1 MVKHQMAQI
10 VGFVHE
16 EDGVYGISFPDFP
29 GCVAGGHTLD
39 DVIRRGTE
47 ALAFHIDG
55 MVEEGMELPEPRSF
69 QSVRKDKSLAEDMA
83 GAVLVAAS
91 LEIPSKVERIN
102 ITMDKRL
109 LDRIDRAAEAIG
121 DNRSHWLA
129 EAAKF
134 RLLAPSTNDLSGMER
149 KLEGIAKPLRR
160 EARERTA
167 SAGRKRHPSAPV
179 KRKLDI

>member
-1 MVKHQMAQI
+1 MTQI

-29 GCVAGGHTLD
+29 GCVAGGRTLD
-39 DVIRRGTE
+39 EVVRRGTE

-55 MVEEGMELPEPRSF
+55 MIEEGMELPEPRGFESI
-69 QSVRKDKSLAEDMA
+69 RKDKSLAEDMA

-109 LDRIDRAAEAIG
+109 LDRIDRAAETIG

-134 RLLAPSTNDLSGMER
+134 RLLAPSTNDIPGMKR
-149 KLEGIAKPLRR
+149 KTKEAAELVRR
-160 EARERTA
+160 ETRKRTA
-167 SAGRKRHPSAPV
+167 SAGRKRHPSRPA